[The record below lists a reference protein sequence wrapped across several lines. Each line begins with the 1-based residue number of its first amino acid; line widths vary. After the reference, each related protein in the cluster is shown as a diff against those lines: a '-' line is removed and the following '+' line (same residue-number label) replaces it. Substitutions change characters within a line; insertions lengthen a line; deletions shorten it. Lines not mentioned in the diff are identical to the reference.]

1 MVKFFTIG
9 SCFSSDLPTEREMD
23 LWAELQSTKDT
34 LRLTEDEVTS
44 CKREKVRFLETL
56 TKITVNIASYYCVC
70 CITATADMLLL
81 AAVIDDLA
89 SS

>member
-1 MVKFFTIG
+1 MQLFLT
-9 SCFSSDLPTEREMD
+9 DLPTEREMD

-56 TKITVNIASYYCVC
+56 TKITVNIALNSLC
-70 CITATADMLLL
+70 LLVKIKDIL
-81 AAVIDDLA
+81 DVLFF
-89 SS
+89 SVFCT